1 MTDKTEWVMVPK
13 EALGLV
19 LDTAMAAHVSNG
31 ASSISMP
38 DECVELAA
46 ILAGIAAAPTPPAQE
61 AHPDDKAVDRFAA
74 AMKAKL
80 AEARSKGRNGWDDL
94 AWEPEE
100 ISAALR
106 KHVEKGDPRDVA
118 NYCMFLWA
126 RGARIEPAQ
135 EAQPLFI
142 LHTGAFFGNEQ
153 DEWEVEAISQ
163 ERVDDYCRERSSQHD
178 PLYTI
183 PPDAA
188 RRIAELEAQVENQIE
203 SLRFHHQRVDDLA
216 AAYSKRE
223 AEREAERD
231 RWIALYRRAVNE
243 ANGLT
248 NYVEDRP
255 ELRSAE
261 KKLTVIEAEARAALG
276 RES

>member
-38 DECVELAA
+38 GECVELAV

-80 AEARSKGRNGWDDL
+80 AQARAKGRSGWQDP
-94 AWEPEE
+94 AWTPAQ
-100 ISAALR
+100 ISQALR
-106 KHVEKGDPRDVA
+106 QHVEKGDPCDVA

-126 RGARIEPAQ
+126 RGARIEP
-135 EAQPLFI
+135 
-142 LHTGAFFGNEQ
+142 
-153 DEWEVEAISQ
+153 V
-163 ERVDDYCRERSSQHD
+163 
-178 PLYTI
+178 YTF

-188 RRIAELEAQVENQIE
+188 KQIAELESSYQLSIKSLRKYVESQSKIIGEITRKAQGKIAELEA
-203 SLRFHHQRVDDLA
+203 
-216 AAYSKRE
+216 
-223 AEREAERD
+223 
-231 RWIALYRRAVNE
+231 
-243 ANGLT
+243 
-248 NYVEDRP
+248 
-255 ELRSAE
+255 EL
-261 KKLTVIEAEARAALG
+261 AEARKDAERWKWIRRKLCLTGNGDGTCSMHAINLPAANAGWPEVGRVAEFCEATIDAALAQSK
-276 RES
+276 EQS